1 MKIGIQILAYNCSD
15 SFERLIKPW
24 VNLKK
29 HHDIKIWVGS
39 GQFKEYAELGYKDL
53 NHSTE
58 VLLGDLL
65 LKGDIDYVFKP
76 DRDNL
81 LTDAGTRDK
90 CIPWM
95 KENDIDLMIQVD
107 ADEFYSAREAK
118 NLIEYCIE
126 NPEFDHYNTIFK
138 QVIGDGIVEDWKRFS
153 AGWIKRYGGIKSYY
167 FDMHWWFNDNFDY
180 RQTKGIDIPK
190 HKVNPYHY
198 TWTNDGNT
206 TGPSHIK
213 EKIAYQNRIYKD
225 GCGYEWDETTQTIVK
240 KEKVSA
246 KVNLVFSTAR
256 RYKHFQLTF
265 NSLIKYNPELVDIVD
280 KVYIL
285 DDRSTWEDRKAMES
299 DVSDVFGSSNTTT
312 VTFNG
317 EEEFDWIDKLNFIS
331 NLSNATDYILF
342 IEDDWEST
350 DSMNLQ
356 VHLNFLN
363 KNKQFD
369 LITFNGWF
377 HLQNTQRK
385 DKWDYVKSY
394 NDVYFQNP
402 YPNGMRHVIKEKD
415 GVLGWVGIKI
425 NNFSLNPSLYRSNIF
440 SGVQFNKTPDFE
452 MKFAGDSKLKQ
463 LLVKKAPF
471 LHRGDEESLHNRIN
485 NNNIT
490 I

>member
-1 MKIGIQILAYNCSD
+1 
-15 SFERLIKPW
+15 
-24 VNLKK
+24 
-29 HHDIKIWVGS
+29 
-39 GQFKEYAELGYKDL
+39 
-53 NHSTE
+53 
-58 VLLGDLL
+58 
-65 LKGDIDYVFKP
+65 
-76 DRDNL
+76 
-81 LTDAGTRDK
+81 
-90 CIPWM
+90 
-95 KENDIDLMIQVD
+95 
-107 ADEFYSAREAK
+107 EAK

-285 DDRSTWEDRKAMES
+285 DDRSTWEDRKAME
-299 DVSDVFGSSNTTT
+299 
-312 VTFNG
+312 
-317 EEEFDWIDKLNFIS
+317 
-331 NLSNATDYILF
+331 
-342 IEDDWEST
+342 
-350 DSMNLQ
+350 
-356 VHLNFLN
+356 
-363 KNKQFD
+363 
-369 LITFNGWF
+369 
-377 HLQNTQRK
+377 
-385 DKWDYVKSY
+385 
-394 NDVYFQNP
+394 
-402 YPNGMRHVIKEKD
+402 
-415 GVLGWVGIKI
+415 
-425 NNFSLNPSLYRSNIF
+425 
-440 SGVQFNKTPDFE
+440 
-452 MKFAGDSKLKQ
+452 
-463 LLVKKAPF
+463 
-471 LHRGDEESLHNRIN
+471 
-485 NNNIT
+485 
-490 I
+490 